1 MPGTKN
7 KDKNRNRNNSIS
19 PLVLKDDNDVKD
31 ENETPKTVSSTGNSL
46 KSIPIDCGV
55 EYNSLESPKDG
66 KNFNLDL
73 NNINGINSNSNVD
86 INKLV
91 NNAMENA
98 MLQFPTK
105 PISTE
110 FKTNS
115 SIFGATMPRLPMM

>member
-66 KNFNLDL
+66 KNMNFNLDL
-73 NNINGINSNSNVD
+73 NGINNNNNVD

-105 PISTE
+105 SIPTELNTNIST
-110 FKTNS
+110 
-115 SIFGATMPRLPMM
+115 FGATMARF